1 MFSTTNTDSTP
12 AAFGL
17 HTPKRFSR
25 LRDFA
30 RHAGRR
36 GRPYANAV
44 DALNAGRWSTGPAGL
59 RASRIGETAITEAY
73 KAGQLERAR
82 SAMAEY
88 AADHARNP
96 RVERLIEIGARVTA
110 VSDGDWST
118 LMTPDDLVDLAS
130 QFVAIDDR
138 EDAAFEA
145 EAALLRVPR
154 LPSRSDRRLSC
165 RGCGRSR
172 RRACRSRGTSHSR

>member
-1 MFSTTNTDSTP
+1 MERADSTFRNYRCVFYYQYRLYTGCFWSPYSKAFFST
-12 AAFGL
+12 A
-17 HTPKRFSR
+17 R
-25 LRDFA
+25 LR

-96 RVERLIEIGARVTA
+96 RVERLI
-110 VSDGDWST
+110 WQ
-118 LMTPDDLVDLAS
+118 AS
-130 QFVAIDDR
+130 SS
-138 EDAAFEA
+138 
-145 EAALLRVPR
+145 P
-154 LPSRSDRRLSC
+154 
-165 RGCGRSR
+165 
-172 RRACRSRGTSHSR
+172 